1 MGRLS
6 SLLIGTITGASA
18 AYFLTTKK
26 GKELTGKVKGFV
38 KEYQEN
44 PQEVH
49 DSVKQSA
56 MELSKQASDAIQQ
69 TKEKV
74 ESGEIN
80 KDTVIET
87 VKDKTQDVV
96 EFSQDAIQT
105 IKEKIQQKTGK
116 QASPFQ
122 PKQEKESEEIVL
134 ELEEE
139 TALPEVEEEI
149 KETAVE
155 EE

>member
-1 MGRLS
+1 M
-6 SLLIGTITGASA
+6 
-18 AYFLTTKK
+18 
-26 GKELTGKVKGFV
+26 
-38 KEYQEN
+38 
-44 PQEVH
+44 
-49 DSVKQSA
+49 
-56 MELSKQASDAIQQ
+56 
-69 TKEKV
+69 
-74 ESGEIN
+74 
-80 KDTVIET
+80 
-87 VKDKTQDVV
+87 KDKTQDVV

-105 IKEKIQQKTGK
+105 IKEKIQQKTGN

-134 ELEEE
+134 ELEE

>member
-1 MGRLS
+1 M
-6 SLLIGTITGASA
+6 
-18 AYFLTTKK
+18 
-26 GKELTGKVKGFV
+26 
-38 KEYQEN
+38 
-44 PQEVH
+44 
-49 DSVKQSA
+49 
-56 MELSKQASDAIQQ
+56 
-69 TKEKV
+69 
-74 ESGEIN
+74 
-80 KDTVIET
+80 
-87 VKDKTQDVV
+87 V

-105 IKEKIQQKTGK
+105 IKEKIQQKTGN